1 MRRTPLLVALGL
13 AAVLAG
19 GALTQIARAATP
31 AASRADAATIE
42 RGRYLVEGVGMCID
56 CHSPRLQT
64 GEYDR
69 SRWLMGAPLPFAP
82 TVPMPA
88 WAPAAPSIA
97 GLENYTDEEAV
108 KLLMTGMTPLDS
120 ALRPPMPE
128 YRMNAEDAA
137 AVVAYLRSQPIAR

>member
-1 MRRTPLLVALGL
+1 MRRIPLLFPLALTL
-13 AAVLAG
+13 VLAG
-19 GALTQIARAATP
+19 GVAPQHAQAAQPEAKP
-31 AASRADAATIE
+31 AEIE

-108 KLLMTGMTPLDS
+108 TLLMTGVTPLES
-120 ALRPPMPE
+120 HLRPPMPE
-128 YRMNAEDAA
+128 YRMSAEDAK
-137 AVVAYLRSQPIAR
+137 AVVAYLRSLPISR

>member
-1 MRRTPLLVALGL
+1 MRRIPLRVALALALGAGAVTQPAL
-13 AAVLAG
+13 AAKPEAE
-19 GALTQIARAATP
+19 AAE
-31 AASRADAATIE
+31 IE
-42 RGRYLVEGVGMCID
+42 RGRYLVEGVAMCID
-56 CHSPRLQT
+56 CHSPRLPT

-69 SRWLMGAPLPFAP
+69 SRWLMGSPLPFAP
-82 TVPMPA
+82 SVPMPA

-128 YRMNAEDAA
+128 YRMNEEDAK
-137 AVVAYLRSQPIAR
+137 AVVAYLRAQPIAR